1 MTNCFDTG
9 HATSRHETNPMTR
22 VPQSRVSRQ
31 LCGLKHLVII
41 ILFLSFSF
49 FAKAQIAID
58 TLSTEALNNLLI
70 EQVERLAEDSD
81 EDADFED
88 LLENY
93 IFFSENPVNLNSD
106 EVMRL
111 VELRLL
117 SVFQYEELQK
127 YRRYYGDFM
136 FLDELEMVE
145 GFDEQTLAI
154 IRPVVRI
161 EKDQGKDNI
170 TLNKMARY
178 GKHQIVGRYEQ
189 ILEKQQGYQTIDDS
203 ALLAKPNSRYLGSPQ
218 KLQLKYTYNYR
229 NKIRAG
235 FTLEKDAGEMFFTD
249 KASDTIQK
257 LLGNQY
263 RRGFDFVG
271 FHLYA
276 KDLGIVKAAV
286 LGDYQL
292 AFGQGLTL
300 WSGMSFGKAGA
311 GSSVMK
317 QGRGITPK
325 GSASEYGFM
334 RGVAVTLGGGPF
346 SGTLFYSNRWVDAN
360 ISVADSLENEAE
372 LVSSLQETGYHRTIG
387 ELLDRHAIRQQVV
400 GGHLSYAI
408 AHFEVGYTAHHTWLS
423 APLELRPNH
432 YNQFYFQGQRLTNQ
446 GVDFKFVKGK
456 YAVFGEAAMSYNKGT
471 EVPEPVEGPT
481 QSLSGFNYVE
491 SSISTS
497 STTLDFAGL
506 IGLTVKPAGYL
517 NFTVMYRDYGKAYQN
532 LLSNA
537 FGEGSRNQGQRGIYL
552 GVEAAPAPYWNI
564 LAYADQFQF
573 TWLTSQVNAPS
584 RGHDYYMRISHSF
597 SRRVNVYLQFRSKT
611 KMKNSTDAFVF
622 SHYPILYT
630 KNAARFNVNYQIGR
644 DFHFANKAEYA
655 HYHNDD
661 GSNEHGYF
669 LCQDIAYKPENKPYS
684 LTFRYAIF
692 DAKDYNA
699 RIYAYE
705 SDVLYSFSVPA
716 LYGKGMR
723 VYLLGKVK
731 LFNAL
736 TLYARIGRTI
746 YSDRDEI
753 GSGLTLIEGNHK
765 TDLKVEMIWKL

>member
-1 MTNCFDTG
+1 MKRLVFII
-9 HATSRHETNPMTR
+9 
-22 VPQSRVSRQ
+22 VSFF
-31 LCGLKHLVII
+31 VV
-41 ILFLSFSF
+41 S

-81 EDADFED
+81 DDMDYED
-88 LLENY
+88 LLDNY
-93 IFFSENPVNLNSD
+93 IFLSENPVNLNS
-106 EVMRL
+106 EETMRL
-111 VELRLL
+111 VELHLL

-127 YRRYYGDFM
+127 YRRFYGDFM

-145 GFDEQTLAI
+145 GFDEQTVAI
-154 IRPVVRI
+154 IKPVVCI
-161 EKDQGKDNI
+161 EKDQSKDKV
-170 TLNKMARY
+170 TFDKMARY
-178 GKHQIVGRYEQ
+178 GKHQLVGRYEQ
-189 ILEKQQGYQTIDDS
+189 VLERQQGYLPINDS

-249 KASDTIQK
+249 KVSDTIQK
-257 LLGNQY
+257 LLGSQY
-263 RRGFDFVG
+263 HRGFDFVG

-292 AFGQGLTL
+292 AYGQGLTL

-317 QGRGITPK
+317 QGRGISPK
-325 GSASEYGFM
+325 GSASEYSFM
-334 RGVAVTLGGGPF
+334 RGAAITLGGGPF
-346 SGTLFYSNRWVDAN
+346 SGTLFYSNRLVDAN
-360 ISVADSLENEAE
+360 ISAIDTLESEAE
-372 LVSSLQETGYHRTIG
+372 FVSSLQETGYHRTIG
-387 ELLDRHAIRQQVV
+387 ELQDCHAIRQQVV

-423 APLELRPNH
+423 VPLELRPSH
-432 YNQFYFQGQRLTNQ
+432 YNQFYFQGQSLTNQ
-446 GVDFKFVKGK
+446 GIDFKYVKGK
-456 YAVFGEAAMSYNKGT
+456 YAVFGEAAMSMNYDST
-471 EVPEPVEGPT
+471 ALRQAQGP
-481 QSLSGFNYVE
+481 LA
-491 SSISTS
+491 
-497 STTLDFAGL
+497 FAGL
-506 IGLTVKPAGYL
+506 VGLTVKPAGYL
-517 NFTVMYRDYGKAYQN
+517 NFTIMYRDYGKAYQN
-532 LLSNA
+532 LMSNA

-584 RGHDYYMRISHSF
+584 RGHDYYLRISHSF
-597 SRRVNVYLQFRSKT
+597 NKRTQAYLQFRSKT

-622 SHYPILYT
+622 SHYPIFYT
-630 KNAARFNVNYQIGR
+630 KNAVRFNINYQIGR
-644 DFHFANKAEYA
+644 DFHCANKAEYA
-655 HYHNDD
+655 HYQNEDS
-661 GSNEHGYF
+661 SNEHGYF
-669 LCQDIAYKPENKPYS
+669 LCQDIAYKPEDKPYS
-684 LTFRYAIF
+684 LTFRYALF
-692 DAKDYNA
+692 DAQDYNA

-705 SDVLYSFSVPA
+705 NDVLYSFSVPA

-746 YSDRDEI
+746 YSDRDQV

-765 TDLKVEMIWKL
+765 TDLKVEAIWKL

>member
-1 MTNCFDTG
+1 MKRL
-9 HATSRHETNPMTR
+9 A
-22 VPQSRVSRQ
+22 
-31 LCGLKHLVII
+31 
-41 ILFLSFSF
+41 ILILSLF
-49 FAKAQIAID
+49 FVVAAKAQIAID
-58 TLSTEALNNLLI
+58 TLSTEALNQLLI

-81 EDADFED
+81 EDIDFED

-93 IFFSENPVNLNSD
+93 IFFSENPININST
-106 EVMRL
+106 EVMQL

-117 SVFQYEELQK
+117 NVFQYEELQK

-154 IRPVVRI
+154 IRPVVCI
-161 EKDQGKDNI
+161 EKDQSNDKL

-189 ILEKQQGYQTIDDS
+189 ILEKQQGYQPIDDS

-218 KLQLKYTYNYR
+218 KYQLKYTYNYR

-235 FTLEKDAGEMFFTD
+235 FVLEKDAGEIFFTD
-249 KASDTIQK
+249 KVGDTIQK
-257 LLGNQY
+257 LLGDKFY
-263 RRGFDFVG
+263 RGFDFVG

-292 AFGQGLTL
+292 SFGQGLTL
-300 WSGMSFGKAGA
+300 WSGMSFGKAGS

-325 GSASEYGFM
+325 GSASEYAFM
-334 RGVAVTLGGGPF
+334 RGAAVTLGSEPF
-346 SGTLFYSNRWVDAN
+346 SGTLFYSNRMIDAN
-360 ISVADSLENEAE
+360 ISVVDTIENEAE

-387 ELLDRHAIRQQVV
+387 EILDRHAIRQQVV
-400 GGHLSYAI
+400 GGHLAYAI

-423 APLELRPNH
+423 APLELKPSH
-432 YNQFYFQGQRLTNQ
+432 YNQYYFQGKSLTNQ
-446 GVDFKFVKGK
+446 GIDFKYVKGK
-456 YAVFGEAAMSYNKGT
+456 YALFGEAAMSMNFDST
-471 EVPEPVEGPT
+471 VLRQAQGP
-481 QSLSGFNYVE
+481 LA
-491 SSISTS
+491 
-497 STTLDFAGL
+497 FAGL
-506 IGLTVKPAGYL
+506 VGLTVKPAGYL
-517 NFTVMYRDYGKAYQN
+517 NFTLMYRDYGKAYQN
-532 LLSNA
+532 LMSNA

-564 LAYADQFQF
+564 LAYVDQFQF

-584 RGHDYYMRISHSF
+584 RGHDYYLRISHSF
-597 SRRVNVYLQFRSKT
+597 NRRTHAYLQFRSKT

-622 SHYPILYT
+622 SHYPIFYT
-630 KNAARFNVNYQIGR
+630 KNAVRFNINYELGWDI
-644 DFHFANKAEYA
+644 HCANKAEYA
-655 HYHNDD
+655 YYRNDG
-661 GSNEHGYF
+661 GSKEHGYF

-684 LTFRYAIF
+684 FSFRYAIF

-705 SDVLYSFSVPA
+705 NDVLYSFSVPA

-723 VYLLGKVK
+723 IYLLGKVK

-765 TDLKVEMIWKL
+765 TDLKVEVIWKL

>member
-1 MTNCFDTG
+1 MK
-9 HATSRHETNPMTR
+9 R
-22 VPQSRVSRQ
+22 
-31 LCGLKHLVII
+31 LVTI
-41 ILFLSFSF
+41 ILSLSFSF

-81 EDADFED
+81 DDAEFED

-93 IFFSENPVNLNSD
+93 IFFSENPVNINSD

-117 SVFQYEELQK
+117 SAFQYEELQK
-127 YRRYYGDFM
+127 YRRFYGDFM

-154 IRPVVRI
+154 IRPLLII
-161 EKDQGKDNI
+161 EKDRNKDKLSFRN
-170 TLNKMARY
+170 MARY
-178 GKHQIVGRYEQ
+178 GKHQLVGRYEQ
-189 ILEKQQGYQTIDDS
+189 VLERQQGYLPIDDS
-203 ALLAKPNSRYLGSPQ
+203 ALLTKPNSRYLGSPQ
-218 KLQLKYTYNYR
+218 KLQFKYTYNYK
-229 NKIRAG
+229 NKVRAG

-249 KASDTIQK
+249 KVSDTIQK
-257 LLGNQY
+257 LLGKNY
-263 RRGFDFVG
+263 RRGFDFIG

-276 KDLGIVKAAV
+276 KDLGIVKAAA

-334 RGVAVTLGGGPF
+334 RGAAVTLGGGPF
-346 SGTLFYSNRWVDAN
+346 SGTIFYSNRWVDAN
-360 ISVADSLENEAE
+360 ISAVDTIESEAE
-372 LVSSLQETGYHRTIG
+372 FVSSLQETGYHRTIG
-387 ELLDRHAIRQQVV
+387 ELQDRHAIRQQVV
-400 GGHLSYAI
+400 GGHLAYAI
-408 AHFEVGYTAHHTWLS
+408 AHFEVGYTANHTWLS
-423 APLELRPNH
+423 APLQLKPSH

-446 GVDFKFVKGK
+446 GIDFKYVKGK
-456 YAVFGEAAMSYNKGT
+456 YAVFGEASMSYNHGT
-471 EVPEPVEGPT
+471 KVPEPVEGPT
-481 QSLSGFNYVE
+481 
-491 SSISTS
+491 SIHPGVSTG

-506 IGLTVKPAGYL
+506 VGLTVKPAGYL
-517 NFTVMYRDYGKAYQN
+517 NFTIMYRDYGKAYQN
-532 LLSNA
+532 LLGNA

-564 LAYADQFQF
+564 LAYADHFQF

-584 RGHDYYMRISHSF
+584 RGHDYYLRISHSF
-597 SRRVNVYLQFRSKT
+597 NRRANAYLQFRSKT

-622 SHYPILYT
+622 SHYPIFYT
-630 KNAARFNVNYQIGR
+630 KNAVRFNINYQIGR
-644 DFHFANKAEYA
+644 DFHFSNKAEYA
-655 HYHNDD
+655 HYRNDD
-661 GSNEHGYF
+661 GTNEHGYF
-669 LCQDIAYKPENKPYS
+669 LCQDIAYKPENKPFS

-705 SDVLYSFSVPA
+705 NDVLYSFSVPA

-723 VYLLGKVK
+723 IYLLGKVK

-746 YSDRDEI
+746 YSDRDEV

-765 TDLKVEMIWKL
+765 TDLKVEAIWKM

>member
-1 MTNCFDTG
+1 MK
-9 HATSRHETNPMTR
+9 R
-22 VPQSRVSRQ
+22 
-31 LCGLKHLVII
+31 LVIL
-41 ILFLSFSF
+41 ILSLF
-49 FAKAQIAID
+49 FVAAAKAQIAID
-58 TLSTEALNNLLI
+58 TLSTEALNQLLI

-81 EDADFED
+81 EDIDFED

-93 IFFSENPVNLNSD
+93 IFFSENPVNINSA
-106 EVMRL
+106 EVMQL

-117 SVFQYEELQK
+117 NVFQYEELQK

-154 IRPVVRI
+154 IRPVVCI
-161 EKDQGKDNI
+161 EKDQSNDKL

-189 ILEKQQGYQTIDDS
+189 ILEKQYGYQPIDDS

-218 KLQLKYTYNYR
+218 KYQLKYTYNYR

-235 FTLEKDAGEMFFTD
+235 FVLEKDAGEIFFTD
-249 KASDTIQK
+249 KVGDTIQK
-257 LLGNQY
+257 LLGDKFY
-263 RRGFDFVG
+263 RGFDFVG

-276 KDLGIVKAAV
+276 KDLGPVKAAV

-292 AFGQGLTL
+292 SFGQGLTM
-300 WSGMSFGKAGA
+300 WSGMSFGKAGS

-325 GSASEYGFM
+325 GSASEYAFM
-334 RGVAVTLGGGPF
+334 RGAAVTLGSGPF
-346 SGTLFYSNRWVDAN
+346 SGTVFYSNRMIDAN
-360 ISVADSLENEAE
+360 ISVVDTIENEAE

-387 ELLDRHAIRQQVV
+387 EILDRHAIRQQVV
-400 GGHLSYAI
+400 GGHLAYAI
-408 AHFEVGYTAHHTWLS
+408 AHFEVDYTAHHTWLS
-423 APLELRPNH
+423 APLELKPSH
-432 YNQFYFQGQRLTNQ
+432 YNQYYFQGKSLTNQ
-446 GVDFKFVKGK
+446 GIDFKFVKGK
-456 YAVFGEAAMSYNKGT
+456 YALLGEAAMSMNFDST
-471 EVPEPVEGPT
+471 VLRQAQGP
-481 QSLSGFNYVE
+481 LS
-491 SSISTS
+491 
-497 STTLDFAGL
+497 FAGL
-506 IGLTVKPAGYL
+506 VGLTVKPAGYL
-517 NFTVMYRDYGKAYQN
+517 NFTLMYRDYGKAYQN
-532 LLSNA
+532 LMSNA

-564 LAYADQFQF
+564 LAYVDQFQF

-584 RGHDYYMRISHSF
+584 RGHDYYLRISHSF
-597 SRRVNVYLQFRSKT
+597 NRRTHAYLQFRSKT

-622 SHYPILYT
+622 SHYPIFYT
-630 KNAARFNVNYQIGR
+630 KNAVRFNINYELGWDI
-644 DFHFANKAEYA
+644 HCANKAEYA
-655 HYHNDD
+655 YYRNDD
-661 GSNEHGYF
+661 GSKEHGYF

-684 LTFRYAIF
+684 FSFRYAIF

-705 SDVLYSFSVPA
+705 NDVLYSFSVPA

-723 VYLLGKVK
+723 IYLLGKVK

-765 TDLKVEMIWKL
+765 TDLKVEIIWKL

>member
-1 MTNCFDTG
+1 MKRLVFTI
-9 HATSRHETNPMTR
+9 
-22 VPQSRVSRQ
+22 VS
-31 LCGLKHLVII
+31 
-41 ILFLSFSF
+41 LFVVFW
-49 FAKAQIAID
+49 AKAQVAVD
-58 TLSTEALNNLLI
+58 TLSTEALNTLLI
-70 EQVERLAEDSD
+70 EQVERLAEDNEEEID
-81 EDADFED
+81 YED
-88 LLENY
+88 LLESY
-93 IFFSENPVNLNSD
+93 IFLSDNPVNINSD

-111 VELRLL
+111 VELHLI
-117 SVFQYEELQK
+117 SAFQYEELKK
-127 YRRYYGDFM
+127 YRRFYGDFM

-145 GFDEQTLAI
+145 GFDEQTVAI
-154 IRPVVRI
+154 IRPVVCI
-161 EKDQGKDNI
+161 EKDQSKGKI

-178 GKHQIVGRYEQ
+178 GKHQLVGRYEQ
-189 ILEKQQGYQTIDDS
+189 VLEQQQGYAPIDDS

-218 KLQLKYTYNYR
+218 KLQFKYTYNYR

-249 KASDTIQK
+249 KVSDTIRA
-257 LLGNQY
+257 LLGKQY
-263 RRGFDFVG
+263 QRGFDFVG

-334 RGVAVTLGGGPF
+334 RGAAVTLGGGPF
-346 SGTLFYSNRWVDAN
+346 SGTIFYSNRLVDAN
-360 ISVADSLENEAE
+360 VSVADTLENEAE

-400 GGHLSYAI
+400 GGHLAYAV

-423 APLELRPNH
+423 VPLELKPSH

-446 GVDFKFVKGK
+446 GIDFKYVKGK
-456 YAVFGEAAMSYNKGT
+456 YAVFGEMAMSYNHGAKA
-471 EVPEPVEGPT
+471 PEPVEGPT
-481 QSLSGFNYVE
+481 YIRSGV
-491 SSISTS
+491 STG
-497 STTLDFAGL
+497 STTLGFAGL
-506 IGLTVKPAGYL
+506 VGLTVKPAGYL
-517 NFTVMYRDYGKAYQN
+517 NFTIMYRDYGKAYQN
-532 LLSNA
+532 LMSNA
-537 FGEGSRNQGQRGIYL
+537 FGEGSRNQGQSGIYL
-552 GVEAAPAPYWNI
+552 GMEAAPAPYWNI

-584 RGHDYYMRISHSF
+584 RGHDYYVRVSHSF
-597 SRRVNVYLQFRSKT
+597 NKRTQAYLQFRSKT

-622 SHYPILYT
+622 SHYPIFYT
-630 KNAARFNVNYQIGR
+630 KNAVRFNINYQIGW
-644 DFHFANKAEYA
+644 DIHCTNKAEYA
-655 HYHNDD
+655 HYRNDD

-692 DAKDYNA
+692 DAQDYNA

-705 SDVLYSFSVPA
+705 NDVLYSFSVPA

-746 YSDRDEI
+746 YSDRDTT
-753 GSGLTLIEGNHK
+753 GTGLSQIDKNHK
-765 TDLKVEMIWKL
+765 TDLKVEAILKL

>member
-1 MTNCFDTG
+1 MK
-9 HATSRHETNPMTR
+9 R
-22 VPQSRVSRQ
+22 
-31 LCGLKHLVII
+31 LVIL
-41 ILFLSFSF
+41 ILSLF
-49 FAKAQIAID
+49 FVVAAKAQIAID
-58 TLSTEALNNLLI
+58 TLSTEALNQLLI

-81 EDADFED
+81 EDIDFED

-93 IFFSENPVNLNSD
+93 IFFSENPVNINST
-106 EVMRL
+106 EVMQL

-117 SVFQYEELQK
+117 NVFQYEELQK

-154 IRPVVRI
+154 IRPVVCI
-161 EKDQGKDNI
+161 EKDQSNDKL

-189 ILEKQQGYQTIDDS
+189 ILEKQQGYQPIDDS

-218 KLQLKYTYNYR
+218 KYQLKYTYNYR

-235 FTLEKDAGEMFFTD
+235 FVLEKDAGEIFFTD
-249 KASDTIQK
+249 KVGDTIQK
-257 LLGNQY
+257 LLGDKFY
-263 RRGFDFVG
+263 RGFDFVG

-276 KDLGIVKAAV
+276 KDLGPVKAAV

-292 AFGQGLTL
+292 SFGQGLTM
-300 WSGMSFGKAGA
+300 WSGMSFGKAGS

-317 QGRGITPK
+317 QGRSITPK
-325 GSASEYGFM
+325 GSASEYAFM
-334 RGVAVTLGGGPF
+334 RGAAVTLGSGPF
-346 SGTLFYSNRWVDAN
+346 SGTVFYSNRMIDAN
-360 ISVADSLENEAE
+360 ISVVDTIENEAE

-387 ELLDRHAIRQQVV
+387 EILDRHAIRQQVV
-400 GGHLSYAI
+400 GGHLAYAI
-408 AHFEVGYTAHHTWLS
+408 AHFEVDYTAHHTWLS
-423 APLELRPNH
+423 APLELKPSH
-432 YNQFYFQGQRLTNQ
+432 YNQYYFQGKSLTNQ
-446 GVDFKFVKGK
+446 GIDFKFVKGK
-456 YAVFGEAAMSYNKGT
+456 YALLGEAAMSMNFDST
-471 EVPEPVEGPT
+471 VLRQAQGP
-481 QSLSGFNYVE
+481 LS
-491 SSISTS
+491 
-497 STTLDFAGL
+497 FAGL
-506 IGLTVKPAGYL
+506 VGLTVKPAGYL
-517 NFTVMYRDYGKAYQN
+517 NFTLMYRDYGKAYQN
-532 LLSNA
+532 LMSNA

-564 LAYADQFQF
+564 LAYVDQFQF

-584 RGHDYYMRISHSF
+584 RGHDYYLRISHSF
-597 SRRVNVYLQFRSKT
+597 NRRTHAYLQFRSKT

-622 SHYPILYT
+622 SHYPIFYT
-630 KNAARFNVNYQIGR
+630 KNTVRFNINYELGWDI
-644 DFHFANKAEYA
+644 HCANKAEYA
-655 HYHNDD
+655 YYRNDD
-661 GSNEHGYF
+661 GSKEHGYF

-684 LTFRYAIF
+684 FSFRYAIF

-723 VYLLGKVK
+723 IYLLGKVK

-765 TDLKVEMIWKL
+765 TDLKIEAIWKL

>member
-1 MTNCFDTG
+1 MK
-9 HATSRHETNPMTR
+9 R
-22 VPQSRVSRQ
+22 
-31 LCGLKHLVII
+31 LVFI
-41 ILFLSFSF
+41 ILSLSFTL

-81 EDADFED
+81 EDIDYED

-93 IFFSENPVNLNSD
+93 IFFSENPVNLNS
-106 EVMRL
+106 EEMMQL

-117 SVFQYEELQK
+117 NVFQYEELQK
-127 YRRYYGDFM
+127 YRRYYGDFL
-136 FLDELEMVE
+136 FLDELAMVE
-145 GFDEQTLAI
+145 GFDEQTIDI
-154 IRPVVRI
+154 IRPVVCI
-161 EKDQGKDNI
+161 GQDQSKDKI

-178 GKHQIVGRYEQ
+178 GKHQVVGRYEQ
-189 ILEKQQGYQTIDDS
+189 ILEKQQGYLPIDDS
-203 ALLAKPNSRYLGSPQ
+203 TLLAKPNSRYLGSPQ
-218 KLQLKYTYNYR
+218 KYQLKYTYNYR

-235 FTLEKDAGEMFFTD
+235 FVLEKDAGEMFFTD
-249 KASDTIQK
+249 KVSDTIQK
-257 LLGNQY
+257 LIGRQY
-263 RRGFDFVG
+263 HRGFDFVG

-276 KDLGIVKAAV
+276 KDLGIVKTAV

-317 QGRGITPK
+317 QGRGLTPK
-325 GSASEYGFM
+325 ASTSEYAFM
-334 RGVAVTLGGGPF
+334 RGAAVTIGAGPF
-346 SGTLFYSNRWVDAN
+346 SGTMFYSNRLIDAN
-360 ISVADSLENEAE
+360 VSVADSLDEAE

-387 ELLDRHAIRQQVV
+387 ELQDRHAIRQQVI
-400 GGHLSYAI
+400 GGHLAYAI

-423 APLELRPNH
+423 VPLQLRPTH
-432 YNQFYFQGQRLTNQ
+432 YNQFYFQGQKLTNQ
-446 GVDFKFVKGK
+446 GIDFKYVKGK
-456 YAVFGEAAMSYNKGT
+456 FAVFGEASMSINPDTTALRQAQGPK
-471 EVPEPVEGPT
+471 VVEPVETPT
-481 QSLSGFNYVE
+481 LRK
-491 SSISTS
+491 
-497 STTLDFAGL
+497 LAFAGL
-506 IGLTVKPAGYL
+506 IGMTLKPAGYL
-517 NFTVMYRDYGKAYQN
+517 NFTVLYRDYGKAYQN
-532 LLSNA
+532 LLGNA

-584 RGHDYYMRISHSF
+584 RGHDYYLRISHSF
-597 SRRVNVYLQFRSKT
+597 NRNTNAYLQFRSKT

-630 KNAARFNVNYQIGR
+630 KNAVRFNINYKIGR
-644 DFHFANKAEYA
+644 NFACSNKAEYA
-655 HYHNDD
+655 HYSNED
-661 GSNEHGYF
+661 GSNEQGYF

-684 LTFRYAIF
+684 LSFRYALF

-765 TDLKVEMIWKL
+765 TDLKVEAIWKL

>member
-1 MTNCFDTG
+1 MK
-9 HATSRHETNPMTR
+9 R
-22 VPQSRVSRQ
+22 
-31 LCGLKHLVII
+31 LVFI
-41 ILFLSFSF
+41 ILSLFAVS

-58 TLSTEALNNLLI
+58 TLSAEALNNLLI

-81 EDADFED
+81 DDADFED

-127 YRRYYGDFM
+127 YRRYYGDFL
-136 FLDELEMVE
+136 FLEELEMVE

-154 IRPVVRI
+154 IRPVVCI
-161 EKDQGKDNI
+161 GQDQSKDKI

-189 ILEKQQGYQTIDDS
+189 ILEKQQGYAPIDDS

-218 KLQLKYTYNYR
+218 KYQLKYTYNYR

-235 FTLEKDAGEMFFTD
+235 FVLEKDAGELFFTD
-249 KASDTIQK
+249 RVSDTIQA
-257 LLGNQY
+257 LLCKQY
-263 RRGFDFVG
+263 HRGFDFVG

-317 QGRGITPK
+317 QGRGLTPK
-325 GSASEYGFM
+325 ASASEYAYM
-334 RGVAVTLGGGPF
+334 RGAAVTLGDGPF
-346 SGTLFYSNRWVDAN
+346 SGTVFYSNRMIDAN
-360 ISVADSLENEAE
+360 VSVADTLDNEAE

-387 ELLDRHAIRQQVV
+387 ELQDRHAIRQQDV
-400 GGHLSYAI
+400 GGHLAYAI
-408 AHFEVGYTAHHTWLS
+408 AHFKVGYTAHHTWLS
-423 APLELRPNH
+423 VPLELRPTH
-432 YNQFYFQGQRLTNQ
+432 YNQFYFQGQKLTNQ
-446 GVDFKFVKGK
+446 GVDFKYVKGK
-456 YAVFGEAAMSYNKGT
+456 YAVFGEVAMSINPEL
-471 EVPEPVEGPT
+471 EVPEPVEGST
-481 QSLSGFNYVE
+481 QVQTGV
-491 SSISTS
+491 STG
-497 STTLDFAGL
+497 STALDRFAGL
-506 IGLTVKPAGYL
+506 VGLTVKPAGYL
-517 NFTVMYRDYGKAYQN
+517 NFTVLYRDYGKTYQN
-532 LLSNA
+532 LMSNA

-552 GVEAAPAPYWNI
+552 GVEAAPAPYWNL
-564 LAYADQFQF
+564 LAYVDQFQF
-573 TWLTSQVNAPS
+573 TWLTSQVNSPS
-584 RGHDYYMRISHSF
+584 RGHDYYLRLSHSF
-597 SRRVNVYLQFRSKT
+597 NRNTNAYLQIRSKT

-622 SHYPILYT
+622 SHYPIFYT
-630 KNAARFNVNYQIGR
+630 KNSVRFNINYKISR
-644 DFHFANKAEYA
+644 DFACSNKAEYA
-655 HYHNDD
+655 HYRNDD

-669 LCQDIAYKPENKPYS
+669 LCQDIAYKPEYKPYS
-684 LTFRYAIF
+684 LSFRYALF
-692 DAKDYNA
+692 DAKDYNT

-705 SDVLYSFSVPA
+705 NDVLYSFSVPA

-723 VYLLGKVK
+723 IYLLGKVK
-731 LFNAL
+731 LFNAM

-765 TDLKVEMIWKL
+765 TDLKVEAIWKL

>member
-1 MTNCFDTG
+1 
-9 HATSRHETNPMTR
+9 
-22 VPQSRVSRQ
+22 
-31 LCGLKHLVII
+31 
-41 ILFLSFSF
+41 LFFVAA
-49 FAKAQIAID
+49 AKAQIAID
-58 TLSTEALNNLLI
+58 TLSTEALNQLLI

-81 EDADFED
+81 EDIDFED

-93 IFFSENPVNLNSD
+93 IFFSENPVNINSA
-106 EVMRL
+106 EVMQL
-111 VELRLL
+111 VELHLL
-117 SVFQYEELQK
+117 NVFQYEELQK

-154 IRPVVRI
+154 IRPVVCI
-161 EKDQGKDNI
+161 EKDQSNDKLS
-170 TLNKMARY
+170 LNKMARY

-189 ILEKQQGYQTIDDS
+189 ILEKQQGYQPIDDS
-203 ALLAKPNSRYLGSPQ
+203 TLLAKPNSRYLGSPQ
-218 KLQLKYTYNYR
+218 KYQLKYTYNYR

-235 FTLEKDAGEMFFTD
+235 FVLEKDAGEIFFTD
-249 KASDTIQK
+249 KVGDTIQK
-257 LLGNQY
+257 LLGDKFY
-263 RRGFDFVG
+263 RGFDFVG

-292 AFGQGLTL
+292 SFGQGLTM
-300 WSGMSFGKAGA
+300 WSGMSFGKAGS

-325 GSASEYGFM
+325 GSASEYAFM
-334 RGVAVTLGGGPF
+334 RGAAVTLGSGPF
-346 SGTLFYSNRWVDAN
+346 SGTLFYSNRMIDAN
-360 ISVADSLENEAE
+360 ISVADTIENEAE
-372 LVSSLQETGYHRTIG
+372 LVSSLQETGYHRTIS
-387 ELLDRHAIRQQVV
+387 EILDRHAIRQQVV
-400 GGHLSYAI
+400 GGHLAYAI

-423 APLELRPNH
+423 APLELKPSH
-432 YNQFYFQGQRLTNQ
+432 YNQYYFQGKSLTNQ
-446 GVDFKFVKGK
+446 GIDFKFVKGK
-456 YAVFGEAAMSYNKGT
+456 YALFGEAAMSMNFDST
-471 EVPEPVEGPT
+471 ALRQAQGPMA
-481 QSLSGFNYVE
+481 
-491 SSISTS
+491 
-497 STTLDFAGL
+497 FACL
-506 IGLTVKPAGYL
+506 VGLTVKPAGYL
-517 NFTVMYRDYGKAYQN
+517 NFTLMYRDYGKAYQN
-532 LLSNA
+532 LMSNA

-584 RGHDYYMRISHSF
+584 RGHDYYLRVSHSF
-597 SRRVNVYLQFRSKT
+597 NRRTHAYLQFRSKT

-622 SHYPILYT
+622 SHYPIFYT
-630 KNAARFNVNYQIGR
+630 KNAVRFNINYELGWDI
-644 DFHFANKAEYA
+644 HCANKAEYA
-655 HYHNDD
+655 YYRNDD

-684 LTFRYAIF
+684 FSFRYAIF

-723 VYLLGKVK
+723 IYLLGKVK

-746 YSDRDEI
+746 YSDREEI

-765 TDLKVEMIWKL
+765 TDLKIEAIWKL

>member
-1 MTNCFDTG
+1 MKRLAST
-9 HATSRHETNPMTR
+9 
-22 VPQSRVSRQ
+22 
-31 LCGLKHLVII
+31 
-41 ILFLSFSF
+41 ILFLIAAL

-81 EDADFED
+81 DDLDYED

-93 IFFSENPVNLNSD
+93 IFLSENPVNLNSD
-106 EVMRL
+106 EVRQL
-111 VELRLL
+111 VELHLI

-127 YRRYYGDFM
+127 YRRFYGDFM

-145 GFDEQTLAI
+145 GFDEQTLAVI
-154 IRPVVRI
+154 KPVVCL
-161 EKDQGKDNI
+161 EKDQSKDKI
-170 TLNKMARY
+170 TLDKMARY
-178 GKHQIVGRYEQ
+178 GKQQLLGRYEQ
-189 ILEKQQGYQTIDDS
+189 ILEKQQGYAPIDDS
-203 ALLAKPNSRYLGSPQ
+203 TLLAKPNSRYLGSPQ
-218 KLQLKYTYNYR
+218 KYQFKYTYNYR

-235 FTLEKDAGEMFFTD
+235 FTLEKDAGEMFYTD
-249 KASDTIQK
+249 KVIDTIQK
-257 LLGNQY
+257 LLGSQY
-263 RRGFDFVG
+263 HRGFDFVG

-292 AFGQGLTL
+292 AYGQGLTL
-300 WSGMSFGKAGA
+300 WSGMSFGKASA

-325 GSASEYGFM
+325 GSASEYSFM
-334 RGVAVTLGGGPF
+334 RGAAVTLSGGPF

-360 ISVADSLENEAE
+360 ISVADTLDNEAE

-400 GGHLSYAI
+400 GGHLAYAV
-408 AHFEVGYTAHHTWLS
+408 AHFEVGYTAHHTWLNV
-423 APLELRPNH
+423 PLELRPSH
-432 YNQFYFQGQRLTNQ
+432 YNQFYFQGRSLTNQ
-446 GVDFKFVKGK
+446 GIDFKYVKGK
-456 YAVFGEAAMSYNKGT
+456 YAVFGEAAMSMNYDST
-471 EVPEPVEGPT
+471 ALRQAQGP
-481 QSLSGFNYVE
+481 LA
-491 SSISTS
+491 
-497 STTLDFAGL
+497 FAGL
-506 IGLTVKPAGYL
+506 VGLTVKPAGYL

-532 LLSNA
+532 LMSNA

-564 LAYADQFQF
+564 LAYADQFHF

-584 RGHDYYMRISHSF
+584 RGHDYYIRISHSF
-597 SRRVNVYLQFRSKT
+597 NRRTNAYLQFRSKT
-611 KMKNSTDAFVF
+611 KMKNSADASVF
-622 SHYPILYT
+622 SNYPIFYT
-630 KNAARFNVNYQIGR
+630 KNTVRFNINYQVR
-644 DFHFANKAEYA
+644 DFHFSNKAEYA
-655 HYHNDD
+655 HYRNDD

-669 LCQDIAYKPENKPYS
+669 LCQDIAYKPEYKPYS

-705 SDVLYSFSVPA
+705 NDVLYSFSVPA

-746 YSDRDEI
+746 YSDRDVI
-753 GSGLTLIEGNHK
+753 GSGLTQIEGNHK
-765 TDLKVEMIWKL
+765 TDLKAEIIWKL